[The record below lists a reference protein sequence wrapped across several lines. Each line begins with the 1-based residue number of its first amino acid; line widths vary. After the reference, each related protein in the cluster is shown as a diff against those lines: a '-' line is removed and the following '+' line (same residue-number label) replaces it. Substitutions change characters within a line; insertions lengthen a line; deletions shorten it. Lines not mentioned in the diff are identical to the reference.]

1 MNTCSLCV
9 LCTGAQARSPFP
21 GCHTCLPAALEFW
34 PPGAHSSRGSLEAQV
49 KRAVHPGVSCPPHSQ
64 PMTGWYRVTKA
75 GSLASGWEAGAAC
88 SRPTLCGSGRGKT
101 GYQTPSILLSS
112 VLSHPLLPFLSSTSH
127 MGINACLRLCFR
139 QPDLRRMVPW
149 TVWKNGLATH
159 HEATR
164 TCHQWWAEH

>member
-34 PPGAHSSRGSLEAQV
+34 PPGAHSSRTSLEAQV
-49 KRAVHPGVSCPPHSQ
+49 KRAVHPGVSRPPRSQ

-75 GSLASGWEAGAAC
+75 GSLASGGKQAQHAPGPPFVDQAEARLVI
-88 SRPTLCGSGRGKT
+88 RPHPFSCPL
-101 GYQTPSILLSS
+101 
-112 VLSHPLLPFLSSTSH
+112 LSHPLLPSLSSTSH

-139 QPDLRRMVPW
+139 QPDLRRMVP
-149 TVWKNGLATH
+149 
-159 HEATR
+159 
-164 TCHQWWAEH
+164 